1 MLLLLAAKTKE
12 EEDDVAAAQA
22 GTVAAKLEGAKLE
35 KYSRLIGVMQR
46 QNEDFTPVGFDTLG
60 APGPGAEKMIKWLA
74 GLFEDKYQFH
84 KSQAVAYVRQRVSV
98 VVHRCCLMMHK
109 QVAERAAAKRQ
120 QKAKGRTSSFFNADD
135 LDQLRG
141 HNL

>member
-1 MLLLLAAKTKE
+1 MSISQRVHSSKLIPSLAKKFS
-12 EEDDVAAAQA
+12 
-22 GTVAAKLEGAKLE
+22 G
-35 KYSRLIGVMQR
+35 
-46 QNEDFTPVGFDTLG
+46 
-60 APGPGAEKMIKWLA
+60 WL

>member
-1 MLLLLAAKTKE
+1 MAAE
-12 EEDDVAAAQA
+12 LED
-22 GTVAAKLEGAKLE
+22 AKLE
-35 KYSRLIGVMQR
+35 KYSRLSGVMER
-46 QNEDFTPVGFDTLG
+46 PSEDFTPVGFDTLG

-98 VVHRCCLMMHK
+98 VVHRCCLMMHT

>member
-1 MLLLLAAKTKE
+1 
-12 EEDDVAAAQA
+12 
-22 GTVAAKLEGAKLE
+22 
-35 KYSRLIGVMQR
+35 MQG

-98 VVHRCCLMMHK
+98 VVHRCCLMMHT

-120 QKAKGRTSSFFNADD
+120 QKTKGRVPRLSLTQMISISCAATTCELVAFTLTRDF
-135 LDQLRG
+135 LLS
-141 HNL
+141 

>member
-1 MLLLLAAKTKE
+1 MNNRYE
-12 EEDDVAAAQA
+12 
-22 GTVAAKLEGAKLE
+22 TVSGRWGSSSCDPRPL
-35 KYSRLIGVMQR
+35 
-46 QNEDFTPVGFDTLG
+46 FFDQKLG